1 MDIGNTK
8 DLNDF
13 DTEVQKYLSYFE
25 LPNMQINLKGSSQ
38 YKFLMYKSDYDV
50 LVQVRRD
57 RPPAETFN
65 NLKKAIEKIE
75 KDSNTYFIELK
86 LQTENEKIRFYKG
99 DTFKYS
105 DFEAVFARMKFFKV
119 DMIMNVSNRFYEASC
134 VYALSH
140 DEILTTETVVKN
152 IKEDIEEYKA
162 EGNWY
167 KVLKRYF
174 SIYMLYKNV
183 ASVEFL
189 VQVFNSELGKVY
201 QKVCN
206 LSAIE
211 ILFQY
216 YKDDRTIERINYNL
230 KLIGEGDLNIKTI
243 HRKNNDYMKLL
254 NKEGKKIY
262 SKLKDEVRY
271 P

>member
-1 MDIGNTK
+1 
-8 DLNDF
+8 
-13 DTEVQKYLSYFE
+13 
-25 LPNMQINLKGSSQ
+25 
-38 YKFLMYKSDYDV
+38 
-50 LVQVRRD
+50 
-57 RPPAETFN
+57 
-65 NLKKAIEKIE
+65 
-75 KDSNTYFIELK
+75 
-86 LQTENEKIRFYKG
+86 
-99 DTFKYS
+99 
-105 DFEAVFARMKFFKV
+105 
-119 DMIMNVSNRFYEASC
+119 
-134 VYALSH
+134 
-140 DEILTTETVVKN
+140 
-152 IKEDIEEYKA
+152 
-162 EGNWY
+162 
-167 KVLKRYF
+167 
-174 SIYMLYKNV
+174 MLYKNV

-243 HRKNNDYMKLL
+243 HRKINDYMKLL
-254 NKEGKKIY
+254 NKERKNIY

>member
-50 LVQVRRD
+50 SFKLEETD
-57 RPPAETFN
+57 RPRDIQQFE
-65 NLKKAIEKIE
+65 KSYRKIE
-75 KDSNTYFIELK
+75 KDSDTYFIELK

-105 DFEAVFARMKFFKV
+105 DFEAVFTRMKFFKV

-211 ILFQY
+211 ILFNII
-216 YKDDRTIERINYNL
+216 RTIEQ
-230 KLIGEGDLNIKTI
+230 LNGLTTI
-243 HRKNNDYMKLL
+243 
-254 NKEGKKIY
+254 
-262 SKLKDEVRY
+262 
-271 P
+271 